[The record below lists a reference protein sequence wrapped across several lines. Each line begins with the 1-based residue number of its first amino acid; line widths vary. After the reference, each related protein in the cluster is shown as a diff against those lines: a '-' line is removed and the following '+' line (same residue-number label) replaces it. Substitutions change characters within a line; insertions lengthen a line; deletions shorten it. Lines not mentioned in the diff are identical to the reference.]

1 LLFRIQEEV
10 LSFGNNF
17 FKKDKLEKQ
26 ILLSIENVSLKKVG
40 LTDSLIKSG
49 ILDSITLVD
58 LAVEL
63 EKTFDLSIPFTD
75 LNENNFET
83 AEKIN
88 LYLHQKKQT

>member
-1 LLFRIQEEV
+1 ME
-10 LSFGNNF
+10 N
-17 FKKDKLEKQ
+17 Q
-26 ILLSIENVSLKKVG
+26 ILISIESVSLKKVG

-75 LNENNFET
+75 INENNFET

-88 LYLHQKKQT
+88 HYIFQKKKS

>member
-1 LLFRIQEEV
+1 MEE
-10 LSFGNNF
+10 
-17 FKKDKLEKQ
+17 Q
-26 ILLSIENVSLKKVG
+26 ILISIESVSLKKVG

-63 EKTFDLSIPFTD
+63 EKKFDLSIPFTD
-75 LNENNFET
+75 INENNFET

-88 LYLHQKKQT
+88 HYILQKKQP